1 MWVTPY
7 MKNSEALRNK
17 NNLRM
22 KNFYNV
28 GNMHELKLNSSE
40 MKM

>member
-1 MWVTPY
+1 MCVTPY